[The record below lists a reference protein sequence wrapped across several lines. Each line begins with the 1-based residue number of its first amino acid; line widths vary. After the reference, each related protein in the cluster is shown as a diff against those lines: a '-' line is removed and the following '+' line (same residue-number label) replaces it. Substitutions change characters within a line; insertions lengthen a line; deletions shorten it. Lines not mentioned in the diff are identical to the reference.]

1 MDEGFTEFELIDLLK
16 AGSAGSGRVRIGIGD
31 DAAVTVPG
39 GATATSVDAIVE
51 GVHFRREWSPPDAIA
66 RKAVASALSDLAAMG
81 AEPGEIY
88 VTLGLPRGTGRE
100 FLGALAA
107 GFQDSA
113 EMFGAVLAGGDTVS
127 SPTLFVNVTVV
138 GHAES
143 EAGLAL
149 RSGAAPGQ
157 IVAVTGE
164 LGGAAAGHWLLHRDR
179 ASLDGEQLALVE
191 RQIRPAPRIEAG
203 IALAA
208 AGIGA
213 MVDVSDGL
221 MADLSHVAEASG
233 VAITVDPAKVPV
245 QAGVAP
251 VAAAAGGTVDDLALA
266 GGEDYELAVTMP
278 PDSFGSAREALA
290 GLGVDLTQIGVVEPG
305 SGVRPELAGFDH
317 LG

>member
-16 AGSAGSGRVRIGIGD
+16 AGSAGSNRIRTGIGD
-31 DAAVTVPG
+31 DAAITVPG

-51 GVHFRREWSPPDAIA
+51 GIHFRREWSPPDAIA

-88 VTLGLPRGTGRE
+88 VTLGVPRGTGRE

-113 EMFGAVLAGGDTVS
+113 EEFGAALAGGDTVS
-127 SPTLFVNVTVV
+127 SPTLFINVTVV
-138 GHAES
+138 GHAETES
-143 EAGLAL
+143 GLVL
-149 RSGAAPGQ
+149 RSGAAADE

-179 ASLDGEQLALVE
+179 ESLSPEQSALVE
-191 RQIRPAPRIEAG
+191 RQIRPAPRIAAG

-208 AGIGA
+208 AGARA

-221 MADLSHVAEASG
+221 MADLAHVAEASG
-233 VAITVDPAKVPV
+233 VSITVDPGKVPV

-251 VAAAAGGTVDDLALA
+251 VAEAAGGSVNDLALA
-266 GGEDYELAVTMP
+266 GGEDYELAVTMSP
-278 PDSFGSAREALA
+278 ASFGPARAALA
-290 GLGVDLTQIGVVEPG
+290 DLGVDLTEIGAVGAG
-305 SGVRPELAGFDH
+305 SGVQPELAGFDH